1 MTKDKAFHLF
11 HKLIE
16 IVRDHF
22 WLVPFYF
29 ALLLQMFLIIC
40 VVIFIGLGA
49 ALLFISEQIGKLN
62 EDTKTQ
68 RSW

>member
-1 MTKDKAFHLF
+1 MTKDKASHLL

-22 WLVPFYF
+22 WLIPFYF
-29 ALLLQMFLIIC
+29 TLLLQMSLILC
-40 VVIFIGLGA
+40 VGIFMTLGA
-49 ALLFISEQIGKLN
+49 ILLFISEQIGKLN

>member
-22 WLVPFYF
+22 WLIPFYF
-29 ALLLQMFLIIC
+29 ILLLQMLLIIC
-40 VVIFIGLGA
+40 VSILMGLGA
-49 ALLFISEQIGKLN
+49 FLLFISEQIGRLN
-62 EDTKTQ
+62 EDTETQ

>member
-1 MTKDKAFHLF
+1 MTKDKASHLF

-22 WLVPFYF
+22 WLIPFYF
-29 ALLLQMFLIIC
+29 ILLLQMLLIIC
-40 VVIFIGLGA
+40 VGLLTGFGA
-49 ALLFISEQIGKLN
+49 ILLFISEQIGKLN

>member
-1 MTKDKAFHLF
+1 MTKDKASHLF

-22 WLVPFYF
+22 WLIPFYF
-29 ALLLQMFLIIC
+29 TLLLQMSLILC
-40 VVIFIGLGA
+40 VGIFMTLGA
-49 ALLFISEQIGKLN
+49 TLLFISEQIGKLN